1 MVDPKIEQVV
11 TDEEITHISFNQEQ
25 DAFAVGTTNGF
36 WIFSI
41 EPFQMRIRRV
51 FEGGVRVVQMVGKS
65 NLILLIPTGEDS
77 RYPANSVLLW
87 DDKRLKHV
95 GVIKF
100 GEDALSVTFASDMFM
115 VSQSSV
121 LTCLTMKDVAV
132 FSKIETCHNPRGL
145 QAVSYG
151 NDFCIATPHKEPGK
165 LQLTWLSRLDQSGC
179 SELS

>member
-1 MVDPKIEQVV
+1 MEAQDKLNLIV

-51 FEGGVRVVQMVGKS
+51 FEGGVKVVQMVGKS
-65 NLILLIPTGEDS
+65 NLILLIPTGEDP

-95 GVIKF
+95 GVVKF
-100 GEDALSVTFASDMFM
+100 AGDALSCSYAQDIILVA
-115 VSQSSV
+115 QHEL
-121 LTCLTMKDVAV
+121 LTVLTMKEISV
-132 FSKIETCHNPRGL
+132 FHKIETCENLRGL
-145 QAVSYG
+145 
-151 NDFCIATPHKEPGK
+151 
-165 LQLTWLSRLDQSGC
+165 
-179 SELS
+179 

>member
-1 MVDPKIEQVV
+1 MVEHKIEQVV

-51 FEGGVRVVQMVGKS
+51 IEGGVKVVQMVGKS
-65 NLILLIPTGEDS
+65 NLILLIPTGEDP

-100 GEDALSVTFASDMFM
+100 SEDALSCSFASDLFM
-115 VSQSSV
+115 V
-121 LTCLTMKDVAV
+121 A
-132 FSKIETCHNPRGL
+132 
-145 QAVSYG
+145 
-151 NDFCIATPHKEPGK
+151 
-165 LQLTWLSRLDQSGC
+165 
-179 SELS
+179 